1 VPTYEKRSVLDVT
14 PTDLFAWHTRPGA
27 FDRLAPPWE
36 HIRVLSRY
44 GGIADGARVTIV
56 IKRGPMTIRW
66 EALHRGF
73 VDGVQFQDVQVSGPF
88 KRWVHTHRFEPA
100 GHGRATL
107 IDHVDFALPFGLTA
121 VAGVLARRLMDRMFA
136 FRHRRIATDLA
147 RHRELGQGRR
157 LRLVLTGRA
166 GFVLSQLAAFFSTGG
181 HLVHVFPTAE
191 DVRVGPSA
199 PAWGPTAVPDF
210 AALEQA
216 DAIVHVGLHAVSD
229 ILQTL
234 DARASRAR
242 VVVALPT
249 VAAADQP
256 SVSADSL
263 QSAIDSTGRRVVV
276 LLTPGLMASEALLDG
291 AVPPESL
298 TPSVDGALVGLDDL
312 VGATHFA
319 VCDDGLRGL
328 RTVTIARAGEAE
340 AVPRAA
346 RRWAPEVRVL
356 QLRVPD
362 TANAQSITEDGF
374 TPLNPTVG
382 QTILAE
388 MGWPDGVQTAK

>member
-1 VPTYEKRSVLDVT
+1 VPTYEKRVVLDVK
-14 PTDLFAWHTRPGA
+14 PSDLFAWHTRPGA
-27 FDRLAPPWE
+27 FERLTPPWQ
-36 HIRVLSRY
+36 HIRVLSHY

-88 KRWVHTHRFEPA
+88 KRWIHTHRFEP
-100 GHGRATL
+100 GSDGRTTL
-107 IDHVDFALPFGLTA
+107 VDHVDYALPFGLTA
-121 VAGVLARRLMDRMFA
+121 VAGVLARRLMDRLFA

-147 RHRELGQGRR
+147 RHREIGQGRR
-157 LRLVLTGRA
+157 LRLMLTGRA

-199 PAWGPTAVPDF
+199 LAWGPTAVPDF

-216 DAIVHVGLHAVSD
+216 DAIVHVGLHALGG

-234 DARASRAR
+234 DDRRSRAR
-242 VVVALPT
+242 SVIALPT

-256 SVSADSL
+256 SISAEKL
-263 QSAIDSTGRRVVV
+263 RAAIDSTARRVVV
-276 LLTPGLMASEALLDG
+276 LLTPGLLSSEALLDG

-298 TPSVDGALVGLDDL
+298 TPSVDGSLVGLDDL
-312 VGATHFA
+312 IGATYYA
-319 VCDDGLRGL
+319 VCDDGVRGL
-328 RTVTIARAGEAE
+328 RSVTIPRAAE
-340 AVPRAA
+340 TAAVPREAS
-346 RRWAPEVRVL
+346 RWAPQVRVL
-356 QLRVPD
+356 QLRVPES
-362 TANAQSITEDGF
+362 AAVASIAADGF
-374 TPLNPTVG
+374 TQLNPTIG

-388 MGWPDGVQTAK
+388 MGWPDEVQSAK

>member
-1 VPTYEKRSVLDVT
+1 MPTYEKRSVLPVA
-14 PTDLFAWHTRPGA
+14 PTELFAWHTRPGA
-27 FDRLAPPWE
+27 FERLAPPWE

-44 GGIADGARVTIV
+44 GGIADGARLTMV

-73 VDGVQFQDVQVSGPF
+73 VEGVQFQDVQVSGPF
-88 KRWVHTHRFEPA
+88 KRWIHTHRFEPA
-100 GHGRATL
+100 GDGHSEL
-107 IDHVDFALPFGLTA
+107 VDHVDYALPFGLTA

-147 RHRELGQGRR
+147 RHREIGQGRR

-199 PAWGPTAVPDF
+199 PSWGPTAVPDF

-216 DAIVHVGLHAVSD
+216 DAIVHVGLHALGG

-234 DARASRAR
+234 DDRRSRAR
-242 VVVALPT
+242 AVIALPT
-249 VAAADQP
+249 VAATNQP
-256 SVSADSL
+256 SVSVESL
-263 QSAIDSTGRRVVV
+263 QAAIHSTPRRVTV
-276 LLTPGLMASEALLDG
+276 LLTPGLLSSDALLDG
-291 AVPPESL
+291 AVPAESL
-298 TPSVDGALVGLDDL
+298 TPSVDGSLVGLDDL
-312 VGATHFA
+312 IGATYYA

-328 RTVTIARAGEAE
+328 RNVTIPRAGETA
-340 AVPRAA
+340 AVPREAA
-346 RRWAPEVRVL
+346 RWAPDVRVL

-362 TANAQSITEDGF
+362 APTALSITSDGF
-374 TPLNPTVG
+374 IPLNPTIG

-388 MGWPDGVQTAK
+388 MGWPEA

>member
-1 VPTYEKRSVLDVT
+1 MSSFTRRAAAVLV
-14 PTDLFAWHTRPGA
+14 FACAAASSGFSPR
-27 FDRLAPPWE
+27 RE
-36 HIRVLSRY
+36 NIRVMSRY
-44 GGIADGARVTIV
+44 GGIADGARVTMV

-88 KRWVHTHRFEPA
+88 KRWIHTHRFEPA
-100 GHGRATL
+100 GEGRTTL
-107 IDHVDFALPFGLTA
+107 VDHVDFALPFGLTA
-121 VAGVLARRLMDRMFA
+121 VAGVLARRLMTRMFA

-147 RHRELGQGRR
+147 RHREFGQGRR

-191 DVRVGPSA
+191 DVRIGPSA
-199 PAWGPTAVPDF
+199 LSWGPTAVPDF

-216 DAIVHVGLHAVSD
+216 DAIVHVGLHAVGD

-256 SVSADSL
+256 SVSADRL
-263 QSAIDSTGRRVVV
+263 RSAIDATSRRVVV
-276 LLTPGLMASEALLDG
+276 LLTPGLMASGALLDG

-312 VGATHFA
+312 VGATYYA

-328 RTVTIARAGEAE
+328 RNVTIARAGETA
-340 AVPRAA
+340 AVPREAS
-346 RRWAPEVRVL
+346 RWAPEVRVL

-362 TANAQSITEDGF
+362 ATSVPSITADGF
-374 TPLNPTVG
+374 VPLNPTVG
-382 QTILAE
+382 ATILAE
-388 MGWPDGVQTAK
+388 MGWPDA